1 MADRYPYG
9 TWNLLSTSI
18 PLDVPWAST
27 RVVPADVLQAAA
39 VNRMAVSHWIEHQAP
54 VGASRN
60 SCTPHA
66 HCRLGQVGAGHQ
78 VLTAA
83 DPQPDDLR

>member
-1 MADRYPYG
+1 
-9 TWNLLSTSI
+9 
-18 PLDVPWAST
+18 
-27 RVVPADVLQAAA
+27 
-39 VNRMAVSHWIEHQAP
+39 VNRMAVSHWIEHQTP

-66 HCRLGQVGAGHQ
+66 ACRTVQVRAGQQ

-83 DPQPDDLR
+83 DPTRRAPPTLDKIKPPDGVH

>member
-1 MADRYPYG
+1 
-9 TWNLLSTSI
+9 
-18 PLDVPWAST
+18 
-27 RVVPADVLQAAA
+27 
-39 VNRMAVSHWIEHQAP
+39 VNRMAVSHWIEHQTP

-66 HCRLGQVGAGHQ
+66 ACRTVQVRAGQQ

-83 DPQPDDLR
+83 DPTDELHRPSTRSNHPTVCTDTKIEVTPSW